1 MVGSLILLYVTY
13 IVITSWIFWMV
24 VGTVLAFVGFVVS
37 PTFRAFI
44 VLLISLGLLGLW
56 RSFT

>member
-1 MVGSLILLYVTY
+1 MVGNLILFYVTY
-13 IVITSWIFWMV
+13 IVITSWIFWAV
-24 VGTVLAFVGFVVS
+24 VGTVLVFFGFVVS

-56 RSFT
+56 RSFA